1 MSDEAGAT
9 VVDGPADDPDGG
21 QSSDPEELPARKE
34 RGPHHA
40 LIEWLV
46 VIAVAVGFALLLKSF
61 VVEQFQVDG
70 HSMDSTLHNG
80 DRVLVNKLSY
90 RLHDPRRGD
99 VVVLKR
105 LDGPNGERDLI
116 KRVIALPGEAIE
128 VRDCQV
134 LIDDRVLDEPY
145 LDPQVVTPNNCGK
158 DQPELVIPEGE
169 VFVMGDNRGGS
180 MDSRDIGP
188 IPESDLIG
196 RAFVIIWPAGDWAWL

>member
-1 MSDEAGAT
+1 
-9 VVDGPADDPDGG
+9 VIDGPAGEPDQESTAGAA
-21 QSSDPEELPARKE
+21 PAR
-34 RGPHHA
+34 RRPHHA
-40 LIEWLV
+40 LIEWLIV
-46 VIAVAVGFALLLKSF
+46 VAVAIAFALLLKAF

-70 HSMDSTLHNG
+70 HSMDNTLHNG

-105 LDGPNGERDLI
+105 LDGPAGEREMI
-116 KRVIALPGEAIE
+116 KRVIALPGETIE

-134 LIDDRVLDEPY
+134 LIDDRVLEEPY
-145 LDPQVVTPNNCGK
+145 LDPAVVTSSNCGK
-158 DQPELVIPEGE
+158 DQAELTVPDGE

-188 IPESDLIG
+188 IDESDLIG
-196 RAFVIIWPAGDWAWL
+196 RAFVIIWPMSDWEWL

>member
-1 MSDEAGAT
+1 MTDEAGAT
-9 VVDGPADDPDGG
+9 VIDGPADGPDG
-21 QSSDPEELPARKE
+21 QSSDVDPASPDGKR
-34 RGPHHA
+34 RRAHHA

-46 VIAVAVGFALLLKSF
+46 VIAVAIGFALLLKSF

-70 HSMDSTLHNG
+70 HSMDTTLHNG

-90 RLHDPRRGD
+90 RLHDPNRGD
-99 VVVLKR
+99 VVVLER

-116 KRVIALPGEAIE
+116 KRVIALPGETIE

-134 LIDDRVLDEPY
+134 LIDDRVLTEPY
-145 LDPQVVTPNNCGK
+145 LDPAVVTPGNCGK
-158 DQPELVIPEGE
+158 DQPALVVPDDE

-196 RAFVIIWPAGDWAWL
+196 RAFVIIWPAGDWQWL